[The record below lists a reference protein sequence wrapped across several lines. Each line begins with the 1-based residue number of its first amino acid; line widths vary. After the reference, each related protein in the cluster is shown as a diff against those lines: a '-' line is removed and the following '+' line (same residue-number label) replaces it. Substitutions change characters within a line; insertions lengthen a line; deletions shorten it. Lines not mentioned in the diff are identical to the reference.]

1 MNGEKW
7 TEAMQ
12 EAFGRAA
19 QNALALN
26 QQIVDVE
33 HLMYALLED
42 SSGIFYR
49 VLTKLN
55 ISIPE
60 VQDLL
65 NAEINKKPSV
75 GQVTQ
80 DQLRLS
86 YDLNSWIANAE
97 RIKTEYKDD
106 YMSVE
111 HLIIALFNTQ
121 STFIKNFVSRYNLN
135 KKEVEKQLGDLDDYY
150 ALKTKTSKGFIV
162 IKKNGLT
169 KDFVSSEGKVTNL
182 LGVEDITTI
191 LE

>member
-65 NAEINKKPSV
+65 NEEINKKPSV
-75 GQVTQ
+75 GQVTHV
-80 DQLRLS
+80 QLFLS
-86 YDLNSWIANAE
+86 YDINSCIENAE
-97 RIKTEYKDD
+97 RIK
-106 YMSVE
+106 S
-111 HLIIALFNTQ
+111 
-121 STFIKNFVSRYNLN
+121 
-135 KKEVEKQLGDLDDYY
+135 
-150 ALKTKTSKGFIV
+150 
-162 IKKNGLT
+162 
-169 KDFVSSEGKVTNL
+169 
-182 LGVEDITTI
+182 
-191 LE
+191 

>member
-55 ISIPE
+55 ISIPK

-106 YMSVE
+106 
-111 HLIIALFNTQ
+111 
-121 STFIKNFVSRYNLN
+121 
-135 KKEVEKQLGDLDDYY
+135 
-150 ALKTKTSKGFIV
+150 
-162 IKKNGLT
+162 
-169 KDFVSSEGKVTNL
+169 
-182 LGVEDITTI
+182 
-191 LE
+191 